1 MAELKA
7 RPLRAGASKIKH
19 AHVCGWNL
27 YKIEHQPQPETRYAR
42 QSAADARATWV
53 IETAMPRAVAGRRLH
68 KIGHRPNEKA
78 HR

>member
-27 YKIEHQPQPETRYAR
+27 YKIEHQPQPETRYAP
-42 QSAADARATWV
+42 QGTADAG
-53 IETAMPRAVAGRRLH
+53 AM
-68 KIGHRPNEKA
+68 
-78 HR
+78 